1 MFPLNSKWHHKFV
14 KHNTTPWYVYQSVF
28 EIFTKF
34 VLLFPHLQL
43 LTDQLSLF
51 PFSVVW
57 AKCGLR
63 LASICVYWFSG
74 SGSLA
79 LWTTCSVP
87 ALDCLPSGPCVVFRI
102 YLLGS
107 GSLVSL
113 VGGVVWC
120 YFCWDPARFV
130 LLHFVIPFHLF
141 TFYLRPHAMP
151 LVLQLVGD
159 RLVFPQGC
167 YWGRG
172 IIVLVLPVA

>member
-51 PFSVVW
+51 PFPVVW

-120 YFCWDPARFV
+120 G
-130 LLHFVIPFHLF
+130 VIPAGTLLGLF
-141 TFYLRPHAMP
+141 FCILSSLFICLLFILGLM
-151 LVLQLVGD
+151 L
-159 RLVFPQGC
+159 C
-167 YWGRG
+167 C
-172 IIVLVLPVA
+172 